1 MFISILTFLL
11 EVVFGLL
18 ASTCL
23 LRLVMQRL
31 RVPFANPF
39 GRFVIALSNWLVL
52 PLRKVLPSVAGWDTA
67 SFAAAWLLVLLHQ
80 ALLLGAA
87 LVFGGTDLGGNWF
100 LSLPI
105 AACFGLLRMALSGLF
120 ALLVVYAVLSWI
132 PQASQSSD
140 MGDVVDRLCNPLL
153 APLRK
158 LIPLVGG
165 IDLSVLVALVLVQ
178 IAQMLVAGLQ
188 AGVMR
193 AL

>member
-1 MFISILTFLL
+1 
-11 EVVFGLL
+11 
-18 ASTCL
+18 
-23 LRLVMQRL
+23 
-31 RVPFANPF
+31 
-39 GRFVIALSNWLVL
+39 
-52 PLRKVLPSVAGWDTA
+52 
-67 SFAAAWLLVLLHQ
+67 
-80 ALLLGAA
+80 
-87 LVFGGTDLGGNWF
+87 
-100 LSLPI
+100 
-105 AACFGLLRMALSGLF
+105 MALSGLF